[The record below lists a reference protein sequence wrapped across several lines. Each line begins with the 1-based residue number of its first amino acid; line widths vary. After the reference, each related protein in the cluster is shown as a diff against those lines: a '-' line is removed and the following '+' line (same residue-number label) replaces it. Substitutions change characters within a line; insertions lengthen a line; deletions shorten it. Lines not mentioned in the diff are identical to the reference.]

1 MQLENFLSKLNSS
14 PDTIEF
20 NETMAVIDVNYS
32 YMPTIFS
39 NGTILNQ
46 AGENE
51 GSCKLFAFAQL
62 HNLNKLQT
70 LACFGSYYRD
80 EVLKNPEGDNH
91 QNIRNFMQTGWHGIE
106 FEGTALVLK

>member
-1 MQLENFLSKLNSS
+1 MQIEDFISKLNSS

-20 NETMAVIDVNYS
+20 NETMAVIEVNYN
-32 YMPTIFS
+32 YKPTAFT
-39 NGTILNQ
+39 NGAILNQ

-62 HNLNKLQT
+62 QNLSKMQT
-70 LACFGSYYRD
+70 LSCFGSYYRD
-80 EVLKNPEGDNH
+80 DVLKNPEGNSH

-106 FEGTALVLK
+106 FDGNALIKK

>member
-1 MQLENFLSKLNSS
+1 MQIENFLSKLNSS

-20 NETMAVIDVNYS
+20 NETMAVIDVNYN
-32 YMPTIFS
+32 YTPTIFT

-62 HNLNKLQT
+62 HYLNKLQT
-70 LACFGSYYRD
+70 LACFGTYYRD

-91 QNIRNFMQTGWHGIE
+91 QNIRNFMQTGWHSIE
-106 FEGTALVLK
+106 FEGTALRLK

>member
-1 MQLENFLSKLNSS
+1 MQIENFLSKLNSS

-20 NETMAVIDVNYS
+20 NETMAVIDVNYN
-32 YMPTIFS
+32 YTPTIFT
-39 NGTILNQ
+39 NGTISNQ

-80 EVLKNPEGDNH
+80 EVLKNPEGDSH
-91 QNIRNFMQTGWHGIE
+91 QNIRNFMQTGWHGIK
-106 FEGTALVLK
+106 FEGTALTLK